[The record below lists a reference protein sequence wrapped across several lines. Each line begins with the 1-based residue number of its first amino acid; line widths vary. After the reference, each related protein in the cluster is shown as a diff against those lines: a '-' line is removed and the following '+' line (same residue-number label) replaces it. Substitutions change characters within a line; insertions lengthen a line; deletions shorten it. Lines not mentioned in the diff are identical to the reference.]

1 MASVRDEALK
11 IIESLPETASWED
24 LMYQLYVKKKLN
36 EGLAA
41 AKEGRVLSHQEV
53 RRKTISQH

>member
-1 MASVRDEALK
+1 MASARDEALK

-24 LMYQLYVKKKLN
+24 LMYQLYVKQKLN

-53 RRKTISQH
+53 RRKTVSKH